1 MNFIEAVHLR
11 VMLNFIPD
19 MIKYNIT
26 LTSTVIDRRTRQI
39 LKNIPRVAATK
50 STEYNII
57 SKSIFL
63 RIIIR
68 KFMKIRELFHVKRM
82 QKCQNQHV

>member
-1 MNFIEAVHLR
+1 M
-11 VMLNFIPD
+11 
-19 MIKYNIT
+19 IT

-68 KFMKIRELFHVKRM
+68 KFMKIRELFHVKTDAKM
-82 QKCQNQHV
+82 SKSTCLKWTYGFFTILYLTV